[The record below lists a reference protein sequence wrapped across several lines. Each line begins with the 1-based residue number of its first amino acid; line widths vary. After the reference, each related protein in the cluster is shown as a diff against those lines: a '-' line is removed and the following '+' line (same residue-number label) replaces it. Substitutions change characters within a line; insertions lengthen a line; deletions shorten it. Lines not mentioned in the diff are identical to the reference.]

1 MLFSTANS
9 MMLFKL
15 SSMPIR
21 QRSSQQR
28 ANCNGA
34 DPDMELTLKEF
45 LRGGKEQLTAAGFP
59 EVDAEHLL
67 AHVLGISRM
76 ELHNPV
82 TVENAINAIGDIAV
96 IEETF
101 WKLLD
106 RRCAHEPLQ
115 YLTGVA
121 YFRYLELQVGPGVL
135 VPRPESELLVDA
147 VLRNIEGREG
157 AVSVVDLG
165 AGSGAL
171 TLAIATEAP
180 QTHLIAVE
188 KDPAAVNWLRKNVS
202 RIDETVR
209 ILESDVEDALD
220 GVKCDVVIA
229 NPPYIP
235 DGQELPQDVA
245 EHEPAVALFGGEDG
259 MAIPRRF
266 INAAARLLKSGGF
279 LAIEHHESQPIDIAA
294 AMLADFENIQCHN
307 DLVGRPRFT
316 TGTRR

>member
-1 MLFSTANS
+1 
-9 MMLFKL
+9 
-15 SSMPIR
+15 
-21 QRSSQQR
+21 
-28 ANCNGA
+28 
-34 DPDMELTLKEF
+34 MELTFKEF

-82 TVENAINAIGDIAV
+82 TVENAINAIGDITV

-147 VLRNIEGREG
+147 VLKNIEGREG

-188 KDPAAVNWLRKNVS
+188 KDPAAVEWLRKNVS

-235 DGQELPQDVA
+235 DGQELPKDVA
-245 EHEPAVALFGGEDG
+245 EHEPAIALFGGEDG
-259 MAIPRRF
+259 MTIPRRF

-279 LAIEHHESQPIDIAA
+279 LAIEHHESQAIDIAA
-294 AMLADFENIQCHN
+294 AMLADFENVECHN

>member
-1 MLFSTANS
+1 
-9 MMLFKL
+9 
-15 SSMPIR
+15 
-21 QRSSQQR
+21 
-28 ANCNGA
+28 
-34 DPDMELTLKEF
+34 MELTLKEF

-82 TVENAINAIGDIAV
+82 TVENAINAIGDITV

-121 YFRYLELQVGPGVL
+121 YFRYLELQVGSGVL

-147 VLRNIEGREG
+147 VLKNIEGREG
-157 AVSVVDLG
+157 AVSVIDLG

-188 KDPAAVNWLRKNVS
+188 KDPAAVEWLRKNVS

-235 DGQELPQDVA
+235 DGQELPKDVA
-245 EHEPAVALFGGEDG
+245 EHEPAIALFGGEDG
-259 MAIPRRF
+259 MTIPRRF

-279 LAIEHHESQPIDIAA
+279 LAIEHHESQSIDIAA
-294 AMLADFENIQCHN
+294 AMLADFENVECHN